1 MVALELLE
9 HLAQQ
14 VQLNLNTVIKPLDMV
29 QAMEP
34 AFQVE

>member
-29 QAMEP
+29 QAMGL